1 MEEIK
6 KEERYQD
13 ASEMRTDLEKLQS
26 GKNIKT
32 ANSLKIEQIKNE
44 ITVLKQDIFE
54 LKNMEIEKINI
65 ETEKMR
71 KELSLAQSKKKKLET
86 ENEKLCIRLESL
98 KSNKEKL
105 EQQTFKLNRKN
116 IELQKENNEL
126 LNSKSVLNYIL
137 EGNTISFGRYPQ
149 DKDGTVK
156 PIEWVVLKIE
166 KDKALL
172 LSRYI
177 LDKRPYNK
185 KDENVTW
192 ETSDIRRWLN
202 EDFYKIAFNSME
214 QKKIVDTLVRT
225 ENNPRHGTDG
235 GDDTKDK
242 VFLLSIEEVEEV
254 FGDNT
259 HIAIEI
265 HNAILKGLRAIKGSA
280 EEANKRYLEMI
291 SCINVSFNAK
301 VECVKATEYAQGNNF
316 TPYIKWW
323 LRSPGH
329 GSNRAAEMHSFC
341 SINELGESIT
351 TNNVG
356 VYPAMWVKF

>member
-1 MEEIK
+1 MMEEIK
-6 KEERYQD
+6 KEDRYQN
-13 ASEMRTDLEKLQS
+13 AFEMRADLEKLQPE
-26 GKNIKT
+26 KNIKT

-44 ITVLKQDIFE
+44 IIVLKQDIFE
-54 LKNMEIEKINI
+54 LKNMETEKINI

-71 KELSLAQSKKKKLET
+71 KELSLAQSKQKKLET
-86 ENEKLCIRLESL
+86 ENEKLCIRLGNL
-98 KSNKEKL
+98 KSNKEEL
-105 EQQTFKLNRKN
+105 EQQNSKLNRKN

-214 QKKIVDTLVRT
+214 QKNISDTLVRT
-225 ENNPRHGTDG
+225 ENNPEYGTAG
-235 GDDTKDK
+235 GNDTKDK
-242 VFLLSIEEVEEV
+242 VFLLSIEEAKEYCGDFDEEKEQE
-254 FGDNT
+254 D
-259 HIAIEI
+259 
-265 HNAILKGLRAIKGSA
+265 ILDEL
-280 EEANKRYLEMI
+280 LEVCREDEGKYEKI
-291 SCINVSFNAK
+291 LNNINVFFDAK
-301 VECVKATEYAQGNNF
+301 VILGKATEYVEENSF
-316 TPYIKWW
+316 EFLDWW
-323 LRSPGH
+323 LRSPGYE
-329 GSNRAAEMHSFC
+329 SNRVSKVLMMGWLANYGS
-341 SINELGESIT
+341 T
-351 TNNVG
+351 VG
-356 VYPAMWVKF
+356 AIIGVRPAMWVKF